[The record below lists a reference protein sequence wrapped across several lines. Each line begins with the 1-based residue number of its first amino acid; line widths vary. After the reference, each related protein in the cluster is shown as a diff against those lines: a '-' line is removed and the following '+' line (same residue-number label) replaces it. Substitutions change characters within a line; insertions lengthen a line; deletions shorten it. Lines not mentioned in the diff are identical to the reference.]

1 VKQTS
6 KARERSIT
14 EFAREEMRVIQMQ
27 DFPSSKIRHRV
38 WKEQRQMRRQMQMRS
53 VRILQVSRSRAER

>member
-14 EFAREEMRVIQMQ
+14 EFAREEMRVYSDARFPVVQ
-27 DFPSSKIRHRV
+27 DSSQGLEGAKAD
-38 WKEQRQMRRQMQMRS
+38 EEANANAQCENTTS
-53 VRILQVSRSRAER
+53 VEV